1 MAIRRYEEKKCYVYD
16 MPKHMYKPDEVKKG
30 VKKVNL
36 KVFPK
41 FPALFSFF
49 MPYVTIFENFPLA

>member
-1 MAIRRYEEKKCYVYD
+1 
-16 MPKHMYKPDEVKKG
+16 MPKHMYKPDEVKEG

-41 FPALFSFF
+41 FPASFSFVYALLYYF
-49 MPYVTIFENFPLA
+49 LKIFHSHKSSYE